1 MLFRKSDDDI
11 NGYYD
16 TVINLSS
23 YHKEITN
30 WYYVIKLVSE
40 WTSFTQSDEVAQ
52 CVTKF
57 LKNDM

>member
-1 MLFRKSDDDI
+1 MKIGRNLQRHIQSKAMENKRNTKICMLFRKSDDDI

-30 WYYVIKLVSE
+30 
-40 WTSFTQSDEVAQ
+40 
-52 CVTKF
+52 
-57 LKNDM
+57 